1 MSPIFYV
8 SRYIRQMLEYNI
20 FFVVGCMI
28 CGTVLNILTYA
39 DDVVLLSP
47 SWKALH
53 MTLYLLR
60 EVVVNRI
67 LEISLY

>member
-1 MSPIFYV
+1 
-8 SRYIRQMLEYNI
+8 MLEYNI